1 MALVLHN
8 PLCFF
13 VSNSP
18 PLTSVVASHR
28 LDGVVFV
35 SQRESGFGLSAQEP
49 WIQHAT
55 VRDNILFGND
65 YDPVFYQ
72 IVIEACAL
80 TDDLNVRVSP
90 SLTRFDLFI
99 R

>member
-1 MALVLHN
+1 MSSVDLR
-8 PLCFF
+8 FT
-13 VSNSP
+13 SP
-18 PLTSVVASHR
+18 PPLSFPIR
-28 LDGVVFV
+28 LSGVVFV

-72 IVIEACAL
+72 IVIDACAL
-80 TDDLNVRVSP
+80 TDDLNVRLRAP
-90 SLTRFDLFI
+90 LGHI
-99 R
+99 